1 MFGVASALLCCSFGI
16 KVMTTIGTAVSRYKK
31 IEV

>member
-1 MFGVASALLCCSFGI
+1 MFGVANALLCCSFGI
-16 KVMTTIGTAVSRYKK
+16 KVMTTIGTAVSRYKR